1 MRRIAV
7 VGTTG
12 SGKTSLAR
20 LIARRLSVPHI
31 ELDALHWEPNWT
43 EADTAVLQARVSE
56 ATAAD
61 AWVADGNYAK
71 IRDLIWPRAD
81 TLVWLDYPLPVILWQ
96 LTRRTIGRLITREE
110 LWNEN
115 RESFRATFLSRD
127 SLFLWVLQT
136 HGRHRREYASLPRQ
150 PQYAHLRV
158 VRLRSPAETR
168 TWLTTLPE
176 APA

>member
-20 LIARRLSVPHI
+20 LIARRLSIPHI

-43 EADTAVLQARVSE
+43 EAGTAVLRARVG
-56 ATAAD
+56 AVTAGA

-81 TLVWLDYPLPVILWQ
+81 TLVWLDYSLPVILWR
-96 LTRRTIGRLITREE
+96 LTRRTLRRLLTGEE
-110 LWNEN
+110 LWNTN
-115 RESFRATFLSRD
+115 RE
-127 SLFLWVLQT
+127 
-136 HGRHRREYASLPRQ
+136 
-150 PQYAHLRV
+150 V
-158 VRLRSPAETR
+158 VRLRSPAATR
-168 TWLTTLPE
+168 LWLATLPRT
-176 APA
+176 PD